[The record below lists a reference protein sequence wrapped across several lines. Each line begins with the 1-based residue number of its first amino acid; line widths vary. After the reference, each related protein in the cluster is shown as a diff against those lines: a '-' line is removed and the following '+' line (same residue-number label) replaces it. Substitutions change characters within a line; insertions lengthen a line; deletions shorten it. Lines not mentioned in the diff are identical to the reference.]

1 MTLVDLAAISAI
13 VLAIQMISTFCKR
26 LKYRKKIVLV
36 TDARGSIDGE
46 DNDAIVE
53 KLRKEGIELVV
64 M

>member
-1 MTLVDLAAISAI
+1 MTVVDPVAISAI
-13 VLAIQMISTFCKR
+13 VLAIQMISTFCKH
-26 LKYRKKIVLV
+26 LKYKKKIVLV

-53 KLRKEGIELVV
+53 KLKKEGIGIVV